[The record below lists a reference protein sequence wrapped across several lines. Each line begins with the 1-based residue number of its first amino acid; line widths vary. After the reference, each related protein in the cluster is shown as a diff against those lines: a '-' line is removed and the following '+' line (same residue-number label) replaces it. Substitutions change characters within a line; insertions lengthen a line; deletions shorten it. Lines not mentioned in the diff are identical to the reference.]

1 MGDSVIVTLGIAAIL
16 AIIVGALCLVGV
28 RRMNL
33 RRALGTIDASIC
45 LATGHWQMGV
55 CRFQGAELEWFR
67 MFSLSPT
74 PRYSFE
80 RSKLE
85 LIQRR
90 EPREGEASRIQPGT
104 VVVELNHEGEE
115 LLLAMRFDE
124 YTGLSSWL
132 EAGPRP
138 GLNRLD

>member
-1 MGDSVIVTLGIAAIL
+1 MGDSLIVTLGIAAIL
-16 AIIVGALCLVGV
+16 AIIVLALCLVGV
-28 RRMNL
+28 RRINL

-45 LATGHWQMGV
+45 VATGRWQMGV

-80 RSKLE
+80 RSRLE
-85 LIQRR
+85 LLRRR
-90 EPREGEASRIQPGT
+90 EPGEAEAARVQPGT
-104 VVVELNHEGEE
+104 VVVELSYAGQEV
-115 LLLAMRFDE
+115 LLAMRFDE

>member
-16 AIIVGALCLVGV
+16 AIIIGALCLVGV
-28 RRMNL
+28 RRINL

-45 LATGHWQMGV
+45 LANGHWQMGV
-55 CRFQGAELEWFR
+55 CRFQGSELEWFK

-74 PRYSFE
+74 PRYSFA
-80 RSKLE
+80 RNQLD
-85 LIQRR
+85 LVRRR
-90 EPREGEASRIQPGT
+90 EPGEAESARIQPGS
-104 VVVELNHEGEE
+104 VIVELSYEGQEV
-115 LLLAMRFDE
+115 LLAMRFDE